1 MPRHNEDLA
10 AEAQAARDDA
20 TDLPNASQH
29 HSLKYHLLGPS
40 LTKSGQDG
48 VDQKKV
54 SEIIYN
60 ASKGSRYF
68 NNEENKDK
76 NLTIKINRILA
87 KKREIERVEATG
99 GLQRDLKRAD
109 STLR

>member
-10 AEAQAARDDA
+10 AEAQAARDDVSA
-20 TDLPNASQH
+20 APDASQH

-54 SEIIYN
+54 SEIIYK
-60 ASKGSRYF
+60 ASK
-68 NNEENKDK
+68 
-76 NLTIKINRILA
+76 
-87 KKREIERVEATG
+87 
-99 GLQRDLKRAD
+99 
-109 STLR
+109 